1 MVAGFGCSDRP
12 TVELR
17 IGVVK
22 VLGSCLS
29 SLYYG
34 YKPLPPP
41 YSRKGL
47 YDTPVILAQDPSG
60 GPFLIL
66 AKKMPTLSDASLCDE
81 FSVLGV
87 KAWAMFDPSRCLL
100 RLASV

>member
-1 MVAGFGCSDRP
+1 MCSDRP

-17 IGVVK
+17 IWVVN
-22 VLGSCLS
+22 VLVSCSS

-60 GPFLIL
+60 GPFLRPTGAIL
-66 AKKMPTLSDASLCDE
+66 AKKMPTLSDASLGDE

-87 KAWAMFDPSRCLL
+87 KAWGY
-100 RLASV
+100 V